1 MLQINFFE
9 NVGFSTDSLGA
20 ERSAKRN
27 PEDFKE
33 KTTRLYTIIFR
44 FQELGGNAASK
55 RLTSIYMLS
64 NVFSIKSIMASMFGS
79 SSVP

>member
-44 FQELGGNAASK
+44 FQELGGQCC
-55 RLTSIYMLS
+55 L
-64 NVFSIKSIMASMFGS
+64 
-79 SSVP
+79 